1 MNDFATNLK
10 EIMREKN
17 MRQIDVANKS
27 GISKGRVSRWMSGE
41 NIPYGESLAKLAE
54 ALGVSVDRLLG
65 KTDPIERFIK
75 GDTTEDI
82 ELPFNLDTLVPVLG
96 TVAAGVPIEAQ
107 EDVVGEIPVL
117 DKQGGFFALKVK
129 GDSMSPRI
137 MDGDIVLVKPQDFA
151 EDGDLV
157 IALVDGDATCKVLK
171 RSHGAVSLVPFNA
184 AYLPFVYTG
193 SEAEGMRILGKVVES
208 RHEW

>member
-75 GDTTEDI
+75 GDTTEDT
-82 ELPFNLDTLVPVLG
+82 ELPFNLETLVPVLG
-96 TVAAGVPIEAQ
+96 TVAAGVPITAQ
-107 EDVVGEIPVL
+107 EDVVGQIPVL
-117 DKQGGFFALKVK
+117 DKQGDFFALKVK

-137 MDGDIVLVKPQDFA
+137 MDGDIVLVNPSGEV
-151 EDGDLV
+151 EDGNVV
-157 IALVDGDATCKVLK
+157 IAMINGDVTCKVLK
-171 RSHGAVSLVPFNA
+171 RSHGNVMLVPFNPIFEPIVFTYDA
-184 AYLPFVYTG
+184 GDQF
-193 SEAEGMRILGKVVES
+193 EILGKVVES